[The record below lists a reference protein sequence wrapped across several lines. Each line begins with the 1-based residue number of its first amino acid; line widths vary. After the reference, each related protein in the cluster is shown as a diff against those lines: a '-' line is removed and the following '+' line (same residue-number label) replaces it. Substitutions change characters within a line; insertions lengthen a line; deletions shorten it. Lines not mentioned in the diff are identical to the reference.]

1 MAGIQVI
8 VPVAD
13 TSRSSWAILLGDKA
27 WQEMNYLRY
36 NVHLIVKVL
45 YIHHLTKSSCS
56 RIWVCAWAPS
66 HFMCLF
72 IPLPTYTNIH
82 PPSLYDHPENVRMWT
97 EALAVSTGVQA
108 ARMNNFQR
116 FEQACSLSEV
126 LTLKFA
132 DDQLSTHN
140 DSQVTVLAKTP
151 R

>member
-13 TSRSSWAILLGDKA
+13 TS
-27 WQEMNYLRY
+27 
-36 NVHLIVKVL
+36 
-45 YIHHLTKSSCS
+45 KSSCLTNTS
-56 RIWVCAWAPS
+56 GGQNLTRNGLPWIQCSLHSQGPLHPSFDTKLLFLSLSMCFS
-66 HFMCLF
+66 HFMCIF
-72 IPLPTYTNIH
+72 IHLPTYTNTH
-82 PPSLYDHPENVRMWT
+82 LPSLCDYAENVTMGT
-97 EALAVSTGVQA
+97 EALAVSPGVQA
-108 ARMNNFQR
+108 AGMNNFQR